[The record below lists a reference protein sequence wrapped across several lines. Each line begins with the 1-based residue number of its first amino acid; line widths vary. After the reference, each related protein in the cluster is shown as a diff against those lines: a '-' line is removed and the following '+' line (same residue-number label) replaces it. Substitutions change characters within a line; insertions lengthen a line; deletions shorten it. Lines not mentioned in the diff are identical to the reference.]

1 MRLLVTGGA
10 GFIGSNFVRLLLRE
24 TDHHVTTLEA
34 LTSEGSLENLDGVL
48 DHPNHEFVEGDI
60 RDEDLVA
67 ELVADADGILSF
79 AAESPVDRSIDGAGP
94 FVETNFRGTQVLL
107 DATLSAGVDRFVQI
121 STDEVYGEIL
131 DGKFE
136 EGDTLNR
143 YAYGYLTVIS

>member
-1 MRLLVTGGA
+1 M
-10 GFIGSNFVRLLLRE
+10 SNFVRLLPRE
-24 TDHHVTTLEA
+24 TDHHVTTLDA
-34 LTSEGSLENLDGVL
+34 LTYEGSLKNLDDVL

-67 ELVADADGILSF
+67 ELVADADGVLNF
-79 AAESPVDRSIDGAGP
+79 AAESPGDRSIDGAGP
-94 FVETNFRGTQVLL
+94 IVETTFRGTQVLL